1 MRVNLLYRQTL
12 RAQELEHQSKSTY
25 SVTSLSSLLST
36 GSAERPKK
44 DNYNKLCD
52 RQVNCVPIVHSR
64 FQIVNYYL
72 RDLLRCNERIVRF
85 YEKSILREIVT

>member
-1 MRVNLLYRQTL
+1 MRVNLRYRQTL

-25 SVTSLSSLLST
+25 STSLSSLLST

-44 DNYNKLCD
+44 ENYSKLCD

-64 FQIVNYYL
+64 LEIVN
-72 RDLLRCNERIVRF
+72 
-85 YEKSILREIVT
+85 